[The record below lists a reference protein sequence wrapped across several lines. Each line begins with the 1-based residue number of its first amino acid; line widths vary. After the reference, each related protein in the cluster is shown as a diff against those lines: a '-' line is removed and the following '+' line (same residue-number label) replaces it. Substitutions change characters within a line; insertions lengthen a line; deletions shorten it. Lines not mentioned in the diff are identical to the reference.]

1 MRSPHLIAVLLLA
14 GAGSSSSFAQ
24 APGLPDPKHGLEIA
38 TKLCTGCHRVT
49 PGATGGNPDVPS
61 FMEIAGRPGRDA
73 QRIVN
78 SILLPHPQMP
88 DISLSTQEMQD
99 IAAYIVQ
106 LKNP

>member
-1 MRSPHLIAVLLLA
+1 
-14 GAGSSSSFAQ
+14 
-24 APGLPDPKHGLEIA
+24 
-38 TKLCTGCHRVT
+38 
-49 PGATGGNPDVPS
+49 
-61 FMEIAGRPGRDA
+61 MEIAGRPGRDA